1 MECEKVRNDF
11 KNCFMVKTDCR
22 KELHELF
29 NCTNKHV
36 KLNND
41 YIYPIFKNVQTSQLD
56 PIRKTI

>member
-11 KNCFMVKTDCR
+11 KNCFMVNTDCR

-29 NCTNKHV
+29 KCTNKL

-41 YIYPIFKNVQTSQLD
+41 YIYPTFKNVQTSQVD
-56 PIRKTI
+56 PTPKTIR